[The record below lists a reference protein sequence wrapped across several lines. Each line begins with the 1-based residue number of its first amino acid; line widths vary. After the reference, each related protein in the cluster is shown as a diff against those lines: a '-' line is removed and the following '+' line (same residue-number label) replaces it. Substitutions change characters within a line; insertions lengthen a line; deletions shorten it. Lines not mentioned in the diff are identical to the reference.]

1 MRVYVLHFKDR
12 NALSRAFD
20 RLYSTEEVASCLIEP
35 ERCRIRFT
43 APAVRAEPLVER
55 FYLEGGLTWCSGHAL
70 GPPPGQAVSPR

>member
-1 MRVYVLHFKDR
+1 M
-12 NALSRAFD
+12 LSPGPSTGSTPPKRW
-20 RLYSTEEVASCLIEP
+20 STEEVASCLIEP